1 VIEQAMYFAL
11 GFMVAAL
18 LALMS
23 LPAFWRRAMRLS
35 TRRLQMLAPMS
46 MEEVTAERDLLRAEF
61 AVRERRLEQEMET
74 MQVARTENL
83 AAIGRESA
91 RIVETAEMLKNSE
104 AANRDLQALLNDA
117 RKTISERTDLL
128 HSTELALN
136 EMTERAERGF
146 AEARALKSGD
156 VSSDRDTNTRVAVH
170 EARIGA
176 MHEDNIRLEQAL
188 ENLQAEFGIVEA
200 MAARVPQL
208 EEELATATQEF
219 TRLARELS
227 ATQEARG
234 HLGKALDTT
243 RAEAEAARR
252 IHAQQ
257 IAQLEEALRAARSQA
272 AEQAERLE
280 TARTNNAMLNG
291 IVTTLRADRATQ
303 RRGGEA
309 GDAPP
314 IADPDIAALRSAIVD
329 FGDRVDAAMEP
340 SRDQR

>member
-1 VIEQAMYFAL
+1 MYFAL

-18 LALMS
+18 LALMF

-46 MEEVTAERDLLRAEF
+46 MEEVIAERDLLRAEF
-61 AVRERRLEQEMET
+61 AVRERRLEQELES

-91 RIVETAEMLKNSE
+91 RSVETAEMLKNAE

-117 RKTISERTDLL
+117 RKTIAERTDLL

-136 EMTERAERGF
+136 EMTERAERGL
-146 AEARALKSGD
+146 AETRALKSGEKAGEPA
-156 VSSDRDTNTRVAVH
+156 TTTRVAVH

-188 ENLQAEFGIVEA
+188 ENLQAEFRVVEE

-219 TRLARELS
+219 TRLARELT
-227 ATQEARG
+227 ATQEARS

-243 RAEAEAARR
+243 RAEAEAAKR

-257 IAQLEEALRAARSQA
+257 TAQLEDALRTARALA

-280 TARTNNAMLNG
+280 TARNDNAMLNG
-291 IVTTLRADRATQ
+291 ILTTLRAERAA
-303 RRGGEA
+303 RRRNA
-309 GDAPP
+309 DPGDVPP
-314 IADPDIAALRSAIVD
+314 IADPDIAALRAAIVD
-329 FGDRVDAAMEP
+329 FGDRVDAAAEAP
-340 SRDQR
+340 RDRR

>member
-1 VIEQAMYFAL
+1 MYFAL

-46 MEEVTAERDLLRAEF
+46 MEEVIAERDLLRAEF
-61 AVRERRLEQEMET
+61 AVRERRLEQEMES
-74 MQVARTENL
+74 MQAARTENL

-91 RIVETAEMLKNSE
+91 RSVETAEMLKNAE

-136 EMTERAERGF
+136 EMTERAERGL
-146 AEARALKSGD
+146 AEARALKSGEKAGEPA
-156 VSSDRDTNTRVAVH
+156 TTTRVAVH

-188 ENLQAEFGIVEA
+188 ENLQAEFRVVEE

-219 TRLARELS
+219 TRLARELT
-227 ATQEARG
+227 ATQEARS

-243 RAEAEAARR
+243 RAEAEAAKR

-257 IAQLEEALRAARSQA
+257 TAQLEDALRTARALA

-280 TARTNNAMLNG
+280 TARNDNAMLNG
-291 IVTTLRADRATQ
+291 ILTTLRAERAAQ
-303 RRGGEA
+303 RRNADA
-309 GDAPP
+309 GDVPP
-314 IADPDIAALRSAIVD
+314 IADPDIAALRAAIVD
-329 FGDRVDAAMEP
+329 FGDRVDAAAEAP
-340 SRDQR
+340 RDRR